1 MRVLRICV
9 FITCLVCLAG
19 THSLA
24 QTDSDTQRS
33 LSGTAELSFVS
44 TSGNSDTETIGL
56 GAELQYEPGR
66 WRTAT
71 KLKFIR
77 SEANNTL
84 NAHSFNAILQGTRQ
98 MSGRIGLYS
107 KAGYLRDRFAGI
119 DDRYAAEGGVSW
131 QALLESAHQVTA
143 EGGFGWTRELRATA
157 EHRTLG
163 TANSSVSYFWLF
175 SETNELRNE
184 ASATFVVDDSNDW
197 RFTNDLSLSAAL
209 NTLFSLKL
217 THQVGFLND
226 PVPGFEKT
234 DIKVSAAVVA
244 KF

>member
-1 MRVLRICV
+1 MPAPRICLFV
-9 FITCLVCLAG
+9 ACLLLAS

-24 QTDSDTQRS
+24 QTEGDTERAW
-33 LSGTAELSFVS
+33 SGTAELSFVS

-66 WRTAT
+66 WRTVT

-84 NAHSFNAILQGTRQ
+84 NARSFNATLQGTRQ
-98 MSGRIGLYS
+98 VSGRFGLYG
-107 KAGYLRDRFAGI
+107 KTGYLRDRFAGI

-131 QALLESAHQVTA
+131 QALPEGAHQVTA

-157 EHRTLG
+157 ERRTLG
-163 TANSSVSYFWLF
+163 TANASGSYTWAF
-175 SETNELRNE
+175 SETSELKNET
-184 ASATFVVDDSNDW
+184 SATFVVDDRDDW
-197 RFTNDLSLSAAL
+197 RFTNDLSLSAAVT
-209 NTLFSLKL
+209 TLFSLKL
-217 THQVGFLND
+217 THQIGFLND

-244 KF
+244 QF